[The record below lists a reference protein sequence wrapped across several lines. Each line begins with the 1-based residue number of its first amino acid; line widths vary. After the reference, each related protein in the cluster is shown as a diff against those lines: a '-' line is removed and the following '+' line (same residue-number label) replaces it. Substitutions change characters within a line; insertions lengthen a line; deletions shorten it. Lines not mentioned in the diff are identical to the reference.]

1 MATFDDVREFLA
13 SETGLAV
20 VGTVRADGT
29 VLSSVVNCG
38 PVGHPVT
45 GEPSLAFVSI
55 GAAARLAH
63 VRRGSAVTVTV
74 RRGWR
79 WVSVTGPAEL
89 VGPDDLPDGFGAD
102 DLRILLRLVFHAA
115 GGVHDDLEEYD
126 RAMADECRVVVLV
139 RPDRILGNT

>member
-1 MATFDDVREFLA
+1 MATFDDVQEFLA

-38 PVGHPVT
+38 PVDHPVT
-45 GEPSLAFVSI
+45 GEPSVAFVSM
-55 GAAARLAH
+55 GAAARLGH
-63 VRRGSAVTVTV
+63 IRRGSAVTVTV

-79 WVSVTGPAEL
+79 WVSVTGPATL
-89 VGPDDLPDGFGAD
+89 VGPDDLPDGLGAE
-102 DLRILLRLVFHAA
+102 DLRGLLRLVFHAA

-139 RPDRILGNT
+139 RPNHILGNV